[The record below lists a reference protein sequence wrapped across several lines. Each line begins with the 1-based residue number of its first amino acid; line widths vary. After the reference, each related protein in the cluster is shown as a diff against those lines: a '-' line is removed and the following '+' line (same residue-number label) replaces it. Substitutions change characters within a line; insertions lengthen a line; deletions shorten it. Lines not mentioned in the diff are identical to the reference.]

1 MTSHSSFTAR
11 TITGSGRGRLLGTP
25 TINLDLR
32 DVPLEF
38 QHGIYACRVAV
49 ASRQPACRTGRSP
62 VASTLS
68 AVLHYGPRP
77 VFDDSVACEVHI
89 LDERLNAKP
98 AKITVTVVQRIRD
111 VENFAGAEKLKEK
124 IAEDILKSREILRGL

>member
-1 MTSHSSFTAR
+1 MTSLLSFTAR

-49 ASRQPACRTGRSP
+49 ASRQSP